1 MISFVLL
8 FMAYFKTDIKFLRY
22 SYIVLATRNVF
33 SMHDF
38 EGVMQVM
45 QIEETKPLFFLA
57 IMVVFWFV

>member
-1 MISFVLL
+1 
-8 FMAYFKTDIKFLRY
+8 MAYFKTDIKFLRY